1 MKYIVLLHDLL
12 NYVKIRRTN
21 IKCEDIKSCIDP
33 NFLEKFNSLSLNSNS
48 ISHITENSDE
58 DKENVSF
65 FSNSILLKNSKSIFS
80 QEENIK
86 EKTNL
91 NFERLKK
98 IKDKTN
104 VLMLLYRM
112 NEKIQKK

>member
-1 MKYIVLLHDLL
+1 
-12 NYVKIRRTN
+12 VKIRRTN

-48 ISHITENSDE
+48 ISKISETSDE

-65 FSNSILLKNSKSIFS
+65 FSNSVLIKNNKSIFS

-86 EKTNL
+86 EKTKL

-98 IKDKTN
+98 INEKTN

>member
-1 MKYIVLLHDLL
+1 M
-12 NYVKIRRTN
+12 
-21 IKCEDIKSCIDP
+21 
-33 NFLEKFNSLSLNSNS
+33 EKFNSLSLNSNS
-48 ISHITENSDE
+48 ISKISETSDE

-65 FSNSILLKNSKSIFS
+65 FSNSVLIKNNKSIFS

-86 EKTNL
+86 EKTKL

-98 IKDKTN
+98 INEKTN